1 MGMRRLSII
10 DLVHGDQPIYNED
23 RSIALCFNGEIYNY
37 VELRE
42 ELKALGH
49 DFRTNCDT
57 EVIVHAY
64 EQYGEA
70 CLDKL
75 NGMFAFSLYDSRTE
89 ELFMARDR
97 TGQKPFYYYHRDGHF
112 VFGSEIKAILEHES
126 VGRACNPSAIDSYL
140 TLRYVPQP
148 ETMFEGIRVL
158 PAGHKLRLKLAGNEL
173 SIERYWD
180 IQLHESGDYQSE
192 AELREEFESLFLD
205 SVRLTM
211 RSDVPVGA
219 YLSGGIDSSIV
230 VAAMTKFTD
239 KLNTFSIGFNSPV
252 DETHQARALAKHL
265 GTTHHEINVTPD
277 DFDSLP
283 KVLYH
288 LERPVGDVLV
298 LAYSKLAQEAARHV
312 KVVLGGDGADESY
325 AGYSF
330 HKVICWAETYRKLMP
345 RAINRYGVAPMLD
358 AIPVWLLNKFFDF
371 PAYLGKSGKAKV
383 VDFLRHYYDRNLHE
397 NYITLR
403 ALWDL
408 DDRRNIYSKE
418 FAHLATTD
426 WIRPPRHEKG
436 PFLDRLLALQ
446 FEDWLQDN
454 LLHRQEK
461 SNMAHS
467 IELRSPFLDHRLI
480 EQAFRMPT
488 NLKIR
493 GTTDKFIERELG
505 RKLLPPKNAKRNKNP
520 FYFPLEEFHKN
531 KKVRELLALTLDPQR
546 IARRGYFDPAK
557 VKALQDKMATGEFIY
572 LKQVLSLVMLELWQ
586 MIFIDKELP

>member
-1 MGMRRLSII
+1 M
-10 DLVHGDQPIYNED
+10 N

-49 DFRTNCDT
+49 EFRTNCDT

-64 EQYGEA
+64 EEYGEA

-75 NGMFAFSLYDSRTE
+75 NGMFAFSLYDSRKE

-97 TGQKPFYYYHRDGHF
+97 TGQKPFYYYFRNGHF

-126 VGRACNPSAIDSYL
+126 VERACNPSAIDSYL

-148 ETMFEGIRVL
+148 ETLFEGIRVL
-158 PAGHKLRLKLAGNEL
+158 PAGHKLRLKIASNEL
-173 SIERYWD
+173 KLERYWD
-180 IQLHESGDYQSE
+180 VQVHQSGSYQSE
-192 AELREEFESLFLD
+192 GELREEFETLFMD

-230 VAAMTKFTD
+230 VAAMTQFTD
-239 KLNTFSIGFNSPV
+239 KLNTFSIGFNSPL
-252 DETHQARALAKHL
+252 DETHQARALAAHL

-325 AGYSF
+325 AGVLVPQGDLLGQS
-330 HKVICWAETYRKLMP
+330 TRKIMP
-345 RAINRYGVAPMLD
+345 RAINRYGVAPSLD

-383 VDFLRHYYDRNLHE
+383 VDFLR
-397 NYITLR
+397 
-403 ALWDL
+403 
-408 DDRRNIYSKE
+408 K
-418 FAHLATTD
+418 
-426 WIRPPRHEKG
+426 
-436 PFLDRLLALQ
+436 
-446 FEDWLQDN
+446 
-454 LLHRQEK
+454 
-461 SNMAHS
+461 
-467 IELRSPFLDHRLI
+467 
-480 EQAFRMPT
+480 
-488 NLKIR
+488 
-493 GTTDKFIERELG
+493 
-505 RKLLPPKNAKRNKNP
+505 
-520 FYFPLEEFHKN
+520 
-531 KKVRELLALTLDPQR
+531 
-546 IARRGYFDPAK
+546 
-557 VKALQDKMATGEFIY
+557 
-572 LKQVLSLVMLELWQ
+572 
-586 MIFIDKELP
+586 